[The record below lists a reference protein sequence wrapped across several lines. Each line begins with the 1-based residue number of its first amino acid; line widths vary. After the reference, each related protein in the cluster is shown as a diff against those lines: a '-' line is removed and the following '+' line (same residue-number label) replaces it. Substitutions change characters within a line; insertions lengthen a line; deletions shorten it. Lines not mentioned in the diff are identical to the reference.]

1 MIFLITVRRVFSST
15 LQHVETFRFQ
25 GLHAQKAFDVNS
37 DLTLSGISA
46 FKDKD
51 LKSILKEDII
61 FVNWIFGRAKMNR
74 RLADGD
80 TAVSCSKQI
89 QRQLSMAFLGSELQN
104 FFRDNQLDVGIPPSL
119 PNNKLLN
126 THFKTSVISL
136 L

>member
-1 MIFLITVRRVFSST
+1 
-15 LQHVETFRFQ
+15 
-25 GLHAQKAFDVNS
+25 VNS

-119 PNNKLLN
+119 PNKKLLN
-126 THFKTSVISL
+126 THFKMSVISL